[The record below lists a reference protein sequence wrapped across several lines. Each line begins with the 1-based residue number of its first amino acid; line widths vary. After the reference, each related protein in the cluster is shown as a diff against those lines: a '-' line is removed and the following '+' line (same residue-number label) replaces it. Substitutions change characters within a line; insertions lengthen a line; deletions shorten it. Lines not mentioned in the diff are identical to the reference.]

1 MFRTFLSS
9 LLFLSLF
16 CQSTAQDI
24 EFYKNLAKTEQ
35 DTTLKMAALD
45 SVIYMSFRKDNEL
58 FVSKSLEYIV
68 LAKEQNDLKSAAK
81 KAINLQS
88 VLTYAMNDSRKAITV
103 IDGVL
108 SHKYKIDD
116 SFLIGTLYFRR
127 GRANYPID
135 LDAAIKNYSQS
146 ILNYSKTDYNYK
158 GNSHIYRGHAYS
170 DQGKFIL
177 ASEDYQMAYTL
188 FEKLKDYELMLYAQQ
203 GNITMYSIHGFFD
216 KAKVE
221 RDRYLKKAQE
231 LDLDYNYSLTYY
243 NQAIDYEKQGRYDD
257 EFDYLLKAEAELDKN
272 NSKQVFVGVHSKLAE
287 YFSREGNFDEAE
299 NHLKMVED
307 DLNVLLNKNP
317 TNQLIYEGAKATYFH
332 KLEQDNSALKHA
344 TTRYNI
350 AKNSGHQEDKRDSY
364 LQLAE
369 IHESLGNY
377 KNAMTFQKAY
387 VRSKDSIF
395 NQSNAFTLA
404 YYQTLYE
411 TEKKEK
417 ALVERNNDVLLLEN
431 ENSSFKRKMIF
442 IALFTIGL
450 FVVILLFRNQKYL
463 RNNKTLQERF
473 SQELI
478 VSQENERMRISN
490 DLHDGI
496 GQQLLLIKNKLVRSN
511 DNNVKLMVENAID
524 EIRTISRDLHP
535 FQLQELGITKAIE
548 YALVNIDE
556 NTNLF
561 ISSEIDNIDN
571 IFSPEH
577 EVNIYRIVQESLTN
591 VIKHAEAEAIKVS
604 IMKLNKLIIITIKD
618 NGIGFDFQEKFK
630 NLKSLG
636 LKTLLERTKFL
647 DGQMKVQSSINHST
661 LLEYQFPIK

>member
-1 MFRTFLSS
+1 M
-9 LLFLSLF
+9 
-16 CQSTAQDI
+16 AQDI
-24 EFYKNLAKTEQ
+24 EYYKKLAETEQ

-45 SVIYMSFRKDNEL
+45 SVISMSFKKDDEL
-58 FVSKSLEYIV
+58 FISKSLEYIV

-103 IDGVL
+103 IDRVL

-116 SFLIGTLYFRR
+116 SFLVGTLHFRR

-135 LDAAIKNYSQS
+135 LDAAIEDYSQS
-146 ILNYSKTDYNYK
+146 ILHYSKTDYSRK
-158 GNSHIYRGHAYS
+158 GNSYIYRGHAYS

-188 FEKLKDYELMLYAQQ
+188 FEKIKDYELMLYAQQ

-221 RDRYLKKAQE
+221 RDTYLKKAQE

-243 NQAIDYEKQGRYDD
+243 NQAIDYEKQGLYED
-257 EFDYLLKAEAELDKN
+257 EFEFLLKAEAALDKN

-299 NHLKMVED
+299 NHLKMIET
-307 DLNVLLNKNP
+307 DLNLLLNKNP
-317 TNQLIYEGAKATYFH
+317 KNQLIYEGAKATYFH
-332 KLEQDNSALKHA
+332 KLKQDNSALKHA
-344 TTRYNI
+344 NTRYNI
-350 AKNSGHQEDKRDSY
+350 AKNSGRQEDKRDSY

-387 VRSKDSIF
+387 VTSKDSIF
-395 NQSNAFTLA
+395 NLSNAFTLA

-417 ALVERNNDVLLLEN
+417 ALVEQNNDILILKN
-431 ENSSFKRKMIF
+431 ENTLFKSNQYY
-442 IALFTIGL
+442 IALSLIGL
-450 FVVILLFRNQKYL
+450 FGIILLFRNQKNL
-463 RNNKTLQERF
+463 RNNKTLQDRF

-478 VSQENERMRISN
+478 VSQEKERIRISN
-490 DLHDGI
+490 DIHDGI
-496 GQQLLLIKNKLVRSN
+496 GQQLLLIKNKLIKSN
-511 DNNVKLMVENAID
+511 DDSVRLMVENAID

-561 ISSEIDNIDN
+561 ICSEIDNIDN

-591 VIKHAEAEAIKVS
+591 VIKHAKAKAIKVS
-604 IMKLNKLIIITIKD
+604 VMKLNKVIIITIKD
-618 NGIGFDFQEKFK
+618 NGVGFNFQEKFK

-647 DGQMKVQSSINHST
+647 DGHMKVQSVINNGT
-661 LLEYQFPIK
+661 LLEYQIPVK